1 MKRNSP
7 SQKRGGK
14 AWKGIRGRGT
24 VRVEAER
31 FVNGKRRRDR
41 VWMEQEMEV
50 GVVPS
55 VKPPE

>member
-1 MKRNSP
+1 M
-7 SQKRGGK
+7 
-14 AWKGIRGRGT
+14 
-24 VRVEAER
+24 RVEAER

-55 VKPPE
+55 VKPPEWQMRRVNRYCGH